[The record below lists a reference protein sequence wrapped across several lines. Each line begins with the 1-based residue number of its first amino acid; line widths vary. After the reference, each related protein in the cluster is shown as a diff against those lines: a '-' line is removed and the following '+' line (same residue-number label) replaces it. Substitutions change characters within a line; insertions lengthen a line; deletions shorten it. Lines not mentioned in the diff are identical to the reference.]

1 MTQGRNSGR
10 GTGRG
15 RGPLVAEKRNLGGNQ
30 RKPAKKAPRKRA
42 PQKAKRGW
50 SLFGRRKTARPQR
63 RRGLLG
69 WLLLPFQIVARAIW
83 AVSWRMGVVGGLF
96 LAGAVAFHYTKL
108 PEYQALLDG
117 RHQGSVTLLDR
128 NGKTFA
134 WRGDQFGGVV
144 TADTVSPHLK
154 NAIVATEDKRFYRH
168 FGISPRGI
176 ASAVRINLS
185 EGRGPLSGHG
195 GSTITQQTAKLMCLG
210 VEYDPDIWESEAAYE
225 SDCRQSSLW
234 RKGKEAIFALAMEVK
249 YTKNEILS
257 IYMNRAYMGG
267 GAHGVEAAA
276 QRYFGKSANQVNPP
290 EAAMLAGLLTAPST
304 LAPTNNI
311 ERSRNRAATVLRLM
325 EEQGYLSPKERQMA
339 AANPAELSEAAA
351 ARAGGYF
358 ADWIMDTVPSFL
370 GDQTTEDVV
379 IRTTLDQR
387 LQQAAEDAVN
397 YVFENKVRA
406 GSKAQTAVVVMSAD
420 GAVRAMVGGRKVRAS
435 GVFNRAT
442 QAKRQTGSAFKPF
455 VYAAALELG
464 YSPYDRVL
472 DAEYCLDIP
481 GSGPWCPQ
489 NYTRKFYGE
498 VTLARALRDS
508 LNVPAVK
515 VSEAVGRDKVR
526 LVAGEFGIESDL
538 ADGPSLALGVS
549 ESTLLEMT
557 GAYAGILNG
566 GSSVT
571 PYGVEAL
578 TLVGDSEPL
587 MGASGG
593 MGERVIRPV
602 AAQELIWMMEKVIA
616 EGTGRRAQIPGWQAA
631 GKSGT
636 TSSAKDAWFIGFTA
650 DYVAGVWMGYDD
662 NTPLTGVTGG
672 GLPAEIWRET
682 MVRVHEGLA
691 PQPLPMAA
699 PEPIVVPEP
708 QPQRRNGGGFGRELE
723 RTLNGVLQDIFG
735 N

>member
-69 WLLLPFQIVARAIW
+69 WLLLPFQIVARVIW

-682 MVRVHEGLA
+682 MVRVHDGLA

>member
-15 RGPLVAEKRNLGGNQ
+15 RSPLVAEKRNLGGNQ

-69 WLLLPFQIVARAIW
+69 WLLLPFQIVARVIW

-682 MVRVHEGLA
+682 MVRVHDGLA

>member
-10 GTGRG
+10 GK
-15 RGPLVAEKRNLGGNQ
+15 LVAEKRYSGAAAGKPKKP
-30 RKPAKKAPRKRA
+30 RKAPAKAARKS
-42 PQKAKRGW
+42 GG
-50 SLFGRRKTARPQR
+50 LFRRRKARTPR
-63 RRGLLG
+63 RRGLIG
-69 WLLLPFQIVARAIW
+69 WILWPFAVLLRVVWAI
-83 AVSWRMGVVGGLF
+83 SWRMGAIAALF
-96 LAGAVAFHYTKL
+96 LAAAVAYFSAQL

-117 RHQGSVTLLDR
+117 RNQGSVTLLDR
-128 NGKTFA
+128 DGQTFA

-144 TADTVSPHLK
+144 TTETVSPYLK

-168 FGISPRGI
+168 FGVSPRGI

-210 VEYDPDIWESEAAYE
+210 VEYDPTVWKSEGDYE

-234 RKGKEAIFALAMEVK
+234 RKAKEAIFAMAMEAK
-249 YTKNEILS
+249 YSKDEILS

-267 GAHGVEAAA
+267 GAYGAEAAS
-276 QRYFGKSANQVNPP
+276 QRYFGKSANQVDAA

-304 LAPTNNI
+304 LAPTSNI
-311 ERSRNRAATVLRLM
+311 DRSRNRAATVLRLM
-325 EEQGYLSPKERQMA
+325 EEQGYISEAERQTA
-339 AANPAELSEAAA
+339 TNNPAELSEAAA

-387 LQQAAEDAVN
+387 LQQAAEDAVTT
-397 YVFENKVRA
+397 VFENKIRE
-406 GSKAQTAVVVMSAD
+406 GSKAQAAVVVMSAD

-442 QAKRQTGSAFKPF
+442 QAKRQTGSSFKPF

-472 DAEYCLDIP
+472 DAEYCIDIP
-481 GSGPWCPQ
+481 GSGPWCPK
-489 NYTRKFYGE
+489 NYTNKFYGE
-498 VTLARALRDS
+498 VTLAQALRDS
-508 LNVPAVK
+508 LNIPAVK
-515 VSEAVGRDKVR
+515 ISEAVGRDNVR
-526 LVAGEFGIESDL
+526 HVAGEFGIESDL
-538 ADGPSLALGVS
+538 ADGPALALGAS
-549 ESTLLEMT
+549 ESTLIEMT

-578 TLVGDSEPL
+578 TLVGDAEPL

-593 MGERVIRPV
+593 MGERVIRPE

-616 EGTGRRAQIPGWQAA
+616 GGTGTRAQIPGWQAA

-636 TSSAKDAWFIGFTA
+636 TSAAKDAWFIGFTA

-682 MVRVHEGLA
+682 MVRVHDGLA
-691 PQPLPMAA
+691 PRPLPMK
-699 PEPIVVPEP
+699 EPTPIAVPEV
-708 QPQRRNGGGFGRELE
+708 QPQRQQGGGQGGGFGRELE
-723 RTLNGVLQDIFG
+723 RALNGVLRDIFG